1 MVAMLPALRAVADRT
16 TLDTTGDAFRM
27 TINGKT
33 VDKRPDA
40 VEALRQWTSA
50 NAAGR
55 PPIQGSKDLGII
67 ANIAGH
73 DIRYVQKQANML
85 DIGASKVELQ
95 VEGAPG
101 VAVELKRTDALFP
114 TVGVIQRLENQVRR
128 LPEEVTALQNRIEE
142 ARQEY
147 RDAATALREPFKHG
161 KALEAAKWDVERI
174 GRAMRGEDPAQTT
187 LAPDLEALKRA
198 TRSSFPT
205 PPTPGGT
212 AGGAAKASPS
222 NHRPGV
228 EKDRKNGIG
237 N

>member
-1 MVAMLPALRAVADRT
+1 
-16 TLDTTGDAFRM
+16 
-27 TINGKT
+27 
-33 VDKRPDA
+33 
-40 VEALRQWTSA
+40 
-50 NAAGR
+50 
-55 PPIQGSKDLGII
+55 
-67 ANIAGH
+67 
-73 DIRYVQKQANML
+73 ML

-95 VEGAPG
+95 VEGAPW

-161 KALEAAKWDVERI
+161 KALEATKWDVERI
-174 GRAMRGEDPAQTT
+174 GREMRGEDPAQTT